1 MLWIEILTDG
11 SFVKIL
17 SLLKWIYRNCIKC
30 IICSKRSKLTK
41 NTIVCMFCKMSPTGK
56 CCLSFL
62 PKNTNIAFD
71 VLKGWANA
79 PNLVADTSVST
90 EHQINQLLLILVDE
104 IFSLYTIHIYW
115 LLLDYWIRMRNY
127 DPSVAMDQI
136 EGVQY
141 VVLLIHN
148 SDA

>member
-1 MLWIEILTDG
+1 
-11 SFVKIL
+11 
-17 SLLKWIYRNCIKC
+17 
-30 IICSKRSKLTK
+30 
-41 NTIVCMFCKMSPTGK
+41 MSPTGK
-56 CCLSFL
+56 CCLFFL

-79 PNLVADTSVST
+79 PNLVADTSVSM
-90 EHQINQLLLILVDE
+90 EHHINQLLLILVDE

>member
-1 MLWIEILTDG
+1 M
-11 SFVKIL
+11 
-17 SLLKWIYRNCIKC
+17 
-30 IICSKRSKLTK
+30 
-41 NTIVCMFCKMSPTGK
+41 
-56 CCLSFL
+56 
-62 PKNTNIAFD
+62 
-71 VLKGWANA
+71 
-79 PNLVADTSVST
+79 
-90 EHQINQLLLILVDE
+90 EHHINQLLLILVDE